1 MKPGNM
7 NFCAIGRRSPELT
20 LVASIIL
27 LSMPF
32 GEVSSAAT
40 HPVVSPYQ
48 DFSNSILQIRAP
60 GSDGWSGIIRTSDR
74 IAFGKSGLT
83 PSETFVAAVVVFR
96 TPLFANSEAFTAYVR
111 EGVIKDSPSDR
122 FEVIESNFEYSSE
135 RNYPCVR
142 YHGIT
147 SDRKVRIAPFFHKT
161 MRLEVFALYCQH
173 PTKPGLAFS
182 ASFSHRGG
190 SVDATIDTES
200 ADFIDMVQIIP
211 PGKVP

>member
-1 MKPGNM
+1 MKPGNIRV
-7 NFCAIGRRSPELT
+7 CAINRRFPGLT
-20 LVASIIL
+20 LVASIIA
-27 LSMPF
+27 LSLTF
-32 GEVSSAAT
+32 GEVTLAAT

-74 IAFGKSGLT
+74 IAFGKSGST
-83 PSETFVAAVVVFR
+83 PSETFVAAVVVIR
-96 TPLFANSEAFTAYVR
+96 IPLFANSEAFTAYVR

-122 FEVIESNFEYSSE
+122 FELIESNFEYSSE
-135 RNYPCVR
+135 RKYPCVK

-147 SDRKVRIAPFFHKT
+147 NDRKVRIAPFFHKT

-173 PTKPGLAFS
+173 PTNPGLAFS

-190 SVDATIDTES
+190 SVDATIDTEA

-211 PGKVP
+211 SAKVP